1 MMKNIILLS
10 AAIIFSS
17 LTNAASAADWALVTD
32 ESRVSFVSV
41 KAETIG
47 ETHYFSDVQ
56 GSVTPAG
63 KVVIELPLESV
74 ETAIDI
80 RNERMREFFFKT
92 VIFPTATITTVLSP
106 ADYLDIVVGSRSIVS
121 LSAKIALHG
130 VTSDIE
136 FEAFVTRIADNK
148 FAVDTAAPILLDV
161 DEFELGG
168 GLDKLKELAGLDVI
182 SPIVPVTASL
192 VFSK

>member
-1 MMKNIILLS
+1 MKNIILLS
-10 AAIIFSS
+10 AALVFGA
-17 LTNAASAADWALVTD
+17 LTSAVSAADWALVTD

-47 ETHYFSDVQ
+47 ETHYFADIQ

-80 RNERMREFFFKT
+80 RNDRMREFFFKT
-92 VIFPTATITTVLSP
+92 VNFPTATITTALSP
-106 ADYLDIVVGSRSIVS
+106 ADYIDIEVGSRSMAS
-121 LSAKIALHG
+121 LSAQINLHG

-136 FEAFVTRIADNK
+136 FDAFVTRIADNK

-161 DEFELGG
+161 DEFELGS
-168 GLDKLKELAGLDVI
+168 GLDKLKELAGLDMI

-192 VFSK
+192 VFLK